1 MQSSLKQYFLS
12 LMTVMLLFFMEF
24 LGLLDF
30 TWLKHQANQLK
41 HWHYQW
47 LLPINR
53 SLMSVQNFWQLRAK
67 LEDLQYRYAEAAAQL
82 AAIDAIEKENQELR
96 HLLENSNRDRAQ
108 VVIAAPIVS
117 FAKSSV
123 TVGSNQGVQVGA
135 AVLYQDNLLGVL
147 GEVSQRQ
154 SAVILLQNLQ
164 TGGIVAK
171 TKQGVMGLV
180 KGNGREIVFTEV
192 AATAALERGEL
203 VYTAANAS
211 VEAGLVIG
219 KIGQI
224 RQDNVATAS
233 KIAVIEPLV
242 NFYELAIVEIK

>member
-1 MQSSLKQYFLS
+1 MQSPFKTYVFALISI
-12 LMTVMLLFFMEF
+12 MALFFMEF

-30 TWLKHQANQLK
+30 LWLKQQANQIK

-47 LLPINR
+47 LLPINQ
-53 SLMSVQNFWQLRAK
+53 SLSSVQNFWRLSAK

-82 AAIDAIEKENQELR
+82 AAIDALEKENQELR
-96 HLLENSNRDRAQ
+96 RLLENSNRDREQ
-108 VVIAAPIVS
+108 VIIAAPIVS

-123 TVGSNQGVQVGA
+123 TVGSNQGAQVGA
-135 AVLYQDNLLGVL
+135 AVLYQDNLLGIL

-154 SAVILLQNLQ
+154 AEVLLLQNLQ

-192 AATAALERGEL
+192 AADASLEKGEL

-219 KIGQI
+219 RIEAI

-233 KIAVIEPLV
+233 KVAVIEPLV
-242 NFYELAIVEIK
+242 NFYDLAIVEIK